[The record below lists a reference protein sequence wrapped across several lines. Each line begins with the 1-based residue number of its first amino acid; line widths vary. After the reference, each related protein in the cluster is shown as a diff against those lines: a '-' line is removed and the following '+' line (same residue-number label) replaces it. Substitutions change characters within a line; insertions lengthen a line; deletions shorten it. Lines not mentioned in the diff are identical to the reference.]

1 MIGIADIK
9 ETEMLRYSYIVLA
22 TVLFLS
28 PVFLITPAVGQSAT
42 GQADTAAGQ
51 YSKQELKSYAEAS
64 LDVDRINEAYV
75 KQLSQTEGA
84 VAKEKLR
91 QVAMDQMIKAINK
104 SDISL
109 EKYNKITVQS
119 GDNST
124 LANQINQLKQK
135 LQ

>member
-1 MIGIADIK
+1 
-9 ETEMLRYSYIVLA
+9 MLRYSYIVLA

>member
-1 MIGIADIK
+1 
-9 ETEMLRYSYIVLA
+9 MLRYSYIVLA
-22 TVLFLS
+22 TVLTLS
-28 PVFLITPAVGQSAT
+28 PAVLTTPAAGQSAT
-42 GQADTAAGQ
+42 GQVETAAGQ
-51 YSKQELKSYAEAS
+51 YSEQELKSYAEAS

-84 VAKEKLR
+84 EAKEKLR
-91 QVAMDQMIKAINK
+91 QVAMDQMIQAINK
-104 SDISL
+104 SDITL

-124 LANQINQLKQK
+124 LANQINQLKQQ

>member
-1 MIGIADIK
+1 
-9 ETEMLRYSYIVLA
+9 MLRYSYIVLA

-28 PVFLITPAVGQSAT
+28 PVFLITPAAGQSAT

-124 LANQINQLKQK
+124 LANQINQLKAVTIIW
-135 LQ
+135 